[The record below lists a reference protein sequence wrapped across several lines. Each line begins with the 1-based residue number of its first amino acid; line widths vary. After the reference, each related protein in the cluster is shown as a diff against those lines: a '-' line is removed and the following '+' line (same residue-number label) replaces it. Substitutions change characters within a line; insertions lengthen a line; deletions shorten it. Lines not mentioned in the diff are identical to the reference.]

1 MSPRFQRIRRSRLIR
16 AFKWLFTRP
25 FFWAAL
31 GIVIFLNWGY
41 GQLVPHIVSVPVVRQ
56 GGDLIITGQHFGA
69 EQGGSYLVFR
79 LDNQALVIEHIES
92 WSDTQIV
99 VKLPVANTGGTVY
112 VVRRIP
118 LFALASNV
126 VAYVVQAAGLP
137 SQPYGYEVPV
147 QENSPWPIFRRDE
160 RNTANSP
167 LPAIYHGDQ
176 PWSFRTG
183 KGVFSTPVIDEH
195 GVIYVGS
202 ADHNFYALNP
212 DGTEKFRFT
221 TGEIIDS
228 AGALPRLDPAIG
240 HPTVLIPSGDGRIY
254 HIRTD
259 DGVSEADRVVW
270 TFDARSAPGAGFN
283 NWFEGNIGFNYDGT
297 ILAGNTNFNY
307 YALNSDG
314 TLKWTYPTG
323 SNNWSIAGLGE
334 DGMIYWGSND
344 LFVRGVQP
352 DGTEQWM
359 FGTWG
364 FIAASAAIGSDG
376 TVYIPSFD
384 SMFYALDPHTGAEK
398 WHFKTNDHIYAS
410 AALAHDEAGNT
421 TAIYF
426 GSADGTLYALRPA
439 GSLIWKYDTGDV
451 IRSSPV
457 IGRTPDGSHDII
469 YFGNGNGKLYALNA
483 DGTRRWSFDT
493 TPADPELADRN
504 DLNGSPALGA
514 TGLYLGGETGDVWYM
529 PYDYCLNVTDARCQ
543 TDPNE
548 DLPADMSGL
557 LYVTPGGNTR
567 LAKINSIPAATLIAL
582 RLMIRQN
589 GSTVNAWVCNA
600 PIGCG
605 GDEVQVSID
614 PPISYTVQHSADGK
628 YLYLRPIGLL
638 APDQTYTVSVKGN
651 TYTGGTPIGNL
662 TLFGSKTGTFSDTL
676 IFKVQPSELAQLP
689 VEIEHDRVS
698 ALEWT
703 RLAAPIPTMLP
714 SLNQIGFDYID
725 WIIGAIDRTPPDD
738 QGRGKVLLWA
748 IGARRDEHGVLQ
760 ADPQTKFILPLVGE
774 YQGDAFIVSNQKS
787 ILPITE
793 IPIPFDLFELRGR
806 LGGDLKVKPGAS
818 AYAETPVLSIP
829 NFGIKLV
836 FAGLA
841 NNWIEKLTVLGT
853 YITRPYDERGSANR
867 RPAGLAVSKIDY
879 VPPTSAQ
886 AGKVIAHLQLAP
898 GAAYSADQHLG
909 SIVLIDEATLRPV
922 YFDYHTNL
930 SNAADAAGNL
940 STITLTIPAGT
951 RLPASTRAIVMSDV
965 FPLHE
970 QTLP

>member
-1 MSPRFQRIRRSRLIR
+1 MRRSRLIR

-41 GQLVPHIVSVPVVRQ
+41 GQLVPHIVSVPIVRQ
-56 GGDLIITGQHFGA
+56 GGAMIIAGQHFGA
-69 EQGGSYLVFR
+69 EQDGSYLVFNV
-79 LDNQALVIEHIES
+79 DDQPLVIEQVEA
-92 WSDTQIV
+92 WSDAQIV
-99 VKLPVANTGGTVY
+99 VKLPVANTAGTVY

-126 VAYVVQAAGLP
+126 VAYTVQAAGLP

-147 QENSPWPIFRRDE
+147 QENSPWPMFRRDR

-167 LPAIYHGDQ
+167 LPAIYRGDQ

-240 HPTVLIPSGDGRIY
+240 HPTILIPSGDGHIY

-259 DGVSEADRVVW
+259 DGVSGTDRVVW
-270 TFDARSAPGAGFN
+270 TFDARSAPGTGFN
-283 NWFEGNIGFNYDGT
+283 NWFEGNIGFNYDGA
-297 ILAGNTNFNY
+297 ILAGSTNFNY
-307 YALNSDG
+307 YALNPDG

-323 SNNWSIAGLGE
+323 SNNWSIAGLGD

-344 LFVRGVQP
+344 LYVRSVQSN
-352 DGTEQWM
+352 GAEQWK

-410 AALAHDEAGNT
+410 AALGLGAQGST
-421 TAIYF
+421 QAIYF
-426 GSADGTLYALRPA
+426 GSADGTLYALNPD
-439 GSLIWKYDTGDV
+439 GSLLWKYDTGDV

-457 IGRTPDGSHDII
+457 IGRTPDGSNDII
-469 YFGNGNGKLYALNA
+469 YFGAGNGKIYALNG
-483 DGTRRWSFDT
+483 DGTRRWSYDT
-493 TPADPELADRN
+493 TPDDPELADRN
-504 DLNGSPALGA
+504 DLNGSPALGQ
-514 TGLYLGGETGDVWYM
+514 TGLYIGGETGDVWYM

-543 TDPNE
+543 IDPNE
-548 DLPADMSGL
+548 DLPADMSGM

-567 LAKINSIPAATLIAL
+567 REKINSIPAATLIAL
-582 RLMIRQN
+582 RLMIRQTGN
-589 GSTVNAWVCNA
+589 TVNAWVCNA

-605 GDEVQVSID
+605 SDEVRVSID
-614 PPISYTVQHSADGK
+614 PPISYTLQHSADGK
-628 YLYLRPIGLL
+628 YLYLRPTGLL
-638 APDQTYTVSVKGN
+638 TPDQLYTVKVEGN
-651 TYTGGTPIGNL
+651 YYTGGSPIGNL

-676 IFKVQPSELAQLP
+676 GFKVQPADLTQLP
-689 VEIEHDRVS
+689 VERDPDRVS

-725 WIIGAIDRTPPDD
+725 WIIGTIERTPPDD
-738 QGRGKVLLWA
+738 EGRGTVLLWA
-748 IGARRDEHGVLQ
+748 TGARRDENGVLV
-760 ADPQTKFILPLVGE
+760 ADPHTKFSLPLVGE
-774 YQGDAFIVSNQKS
+774 YQNDAFSISNQKS
-787 ILPITE
+787 VLPITE

-806 LGGDLKVKPGAS
+806 LGDDGKVKPGAS

-841 NNWIEKLTVLGT
+841 NNWIEKLTVMGT

-867 RPAGLAVSKIDY
+867 KPEGLSVSKIDY
-879 VPPTSAQ
+879 VPPTAFQ
-886 AGKVIAHLQLAP
+886 AGTVTAQLQLAP
-898 GAAYSADQHLG
+898 DAAYPGDQHLG
-909 SIVLIDEATLRPV
+909 AIVLIDEATLTPV
-922 YFDYHTNL
+922 YFDYHTSL
-930 SNAADAAGNL
+930 SSAVDAAGNL
-940 STITLTIPAGT
+940 ATITLTIPAGT
-951 RLPASTRAIVMSDV
+951 KMPASTKAIVLVDV

-970 QTLP
+970 EVLP

>member
-1 MSPRFQRIRRSRLIR
+1 
-16 AFKWLFTRP
+16 
-25 FFWAAL
+25 
-31 GIVIFLNWGY
+31 
-41 GQLVPHIVSVPVVRQ
+41 
-56 GGDLIITGQHFGA
+56 
-69 EQGGSYLVFR
+69 
-79 LDNQALVIEHIES
+79 
-92 WSDTQIV
+92 
-99 VKLPVANTGGTVY
+99 
-112 VVRRIP
+112 
-118 LFALASNV
+118 
-126 VAYVVQAAGLP
+126 
-137 SQPYGYEVPV
+137 
-147 QENSPWPIFRRDE
+147 
-160 RNTANSP
+160 
-167 LPAIYHGDQ
+167 
-176 PWSFRTG
+176 
-183 KGVFSTPVIDEH
+183 
-195 GVIYVGS
+195 
-202 ADHNFYALNP
+202 
-212 DGTEKFRFT
+212 
-221 TGEIIDS
+221 
-228 AGALPRLDPAIG
+228 
-240 HPTVLIPSGDGRIY
+240 
-254 HIRTD
+254 
-259 DGVSEADRVVW
+259 
-270 TFDARSAPGAGFN
+270 
-283 NWFEGNIGFNYDGT
+283 
-297 ILAGNTNFNY
+297 
-307 YALNSDG
+307 
-314 TLKWTYPTG
+314 
-323 SNNWSIAGLGE
+323 
-334 DGMIYWGSND
+334 
-344 LFVRGVQP
+344 
-352 DGTEQWM
+352 
-359 FGTWG
+359 
-364 FIAASAAIGSDG
+364 
-376 TVYIPSFD
+376 
-384 SMFYALDPHTGAEK
+384 
-398 WHFKTNDHIYAS
+398 
-410 AALAHDEAGNT
+410 
-421 TAIYF
+421 
-426 GSADGTLYALRPA
+426 
-439 GSLIWKYDTGDV
+439 
-451 IRSSPV
+451 
-457 IGRTPDGSHDII
+457 
-469 YFGNGNGKLYALNA
+469 
-483 DGTRRWSFDT
+483 
-493 TPADPELADRN
+493 
-504 DLNGSPALGA
+504 
-514 TGLYLGGETGDVWYM
+514 
-529 PYDYCLNVTDARCQ
+529 
-543 TDPNE
+543 
-548 DLPADMSGL
+548 
-557 LYVTPGGNTR
+557 
-567 LAKINSIPAATLIAL
+567 
-582 RLMIRQN
+582 
-589 GSTVNAWVCNA
+589 
-600 PIGCG
+600 
-605 GDEVQVSID
+605 
-614 PPISYTVQHSADGK
+614 VQHSADGK